1 MTPTVMTL
9 IEKERQRDRFI
20 KRLCIAAWA
29 ISLALVLVVAGLV
42 ALGARQFIEGALRG
56 EMPWAVAV
64 GSTMPLF
71 DALWKLSLLL
81 TAVSTVAVFMR
92 QRTSSLAEIQLR
104 LAALE
109 EMVASGSGR
118 TEKEG
123 R

>member
-1 MTPTVMTL
+1 MTL

-20 KRLCIAAWA
+20 KRLCITAWA
-29 ISLALVLVVAGLV
+29 TSLALVLVVAGLV

-118 TEKEG
+118 SETEG